1 MSDAPRK
8 RITINA
14 ALLNMVGGPSG
25 GKQNATRKQRKE
37 KPPTHAGS
45 STSLR
50 KALLA
55 KLKLQRAEDAD
66 RQSSAR
72 TDVLAAT
79 RGPVTQSAGPTPTLA
94 SATAKPQNEDFQGAV
109 SYLNALVAKRKE
121 ERRRRRSPKL
131 QAPPPPALVPAHV
144 PAPQLVP
151 TTHLVPAPQL
161 VPTHV
166 PTTHLAPTHV
176 PTTHLAPTT
185 HLVPTHAPVL
195 TIDTPVAT
203 VLPAALA
210 MPSTT
215 RGPGPALVHT
225 LSARPKR
232 FCRNR
237 SVRAPAPRPHVAH
250 APPAAPQAHVPPT
263 APQAH
268 VPPAYSN
275 LKGGTRP
282 TYRQLFG
289 RTLKAA
295 PTPIKITNQSEKD
308 VARHRRAILDEI
320 KKDRAEAADKSA
332 PRMEKVRRIHRKSRR
347 TTTRTFKLGRI
358 GGKVGVLLKD
368 QKTRRRITEEHTA
381 LKRKH
386 IKDVRQYLRD
396 RNLVKAG
403 SSAPNEVT
411 RAIFVNSILTGEVHN
426 RNEKVALHNF
436 TYKDE

>member
-144 PAPQLVP
+144 PAPQLV
-151 TTHLVPAPQL
+151 
-161 VPTHV
+161 
-166 PTTHLAPTHV
+166 
-176 PTTHLAPTT
+176 PTT